1 MKTSMDIKPKE
12 ISILSWNAA
21 SINNKFIELQ
31 ELLEDKNI
39 DIFLIQETFLKP
51 NKKFGIPNFKIYRTD
66 RLDGKCGGT
75 LIGIKKNYKH
85 TRIENFQTKVIEHTI
100 IEIEMYNGEKYSIIS
115 LYLSPSHRDYKII
128 EEDLNLIFK
137 NNRKII
143 AGGDLNS
150 KHSIW
155 KCRTTNP
162 KGKLLQEHAS
172 KNGYYIHSPDVP
184 THFGASFL
192 PDILDIFLIKD
203 IRRTF
208 SILTENALNSD
219 HNPIILYSEDWINS
233 DWQITYPKIYWHAF
247 QQKLSSINRNP
258 PIIENTDDLEN
269 EVLIIEE
276 EIKNAASA
284 STLTKSVRRK
294 EINLPEELKN
304 LIKYKNKLQ
313 KRVRLLNY
321 PPDKQFL
328 TQIKNLIKTEINSFR
343 NENWNKIILSLEE
356 EDDNNKK
363 LWRWKKT
370 VCNKKCRDQPLHGPT
385 GLVYTD
391 KQKANCL
398 SNQLV
403 SQFSPNSSI
412 MDDIDFEE
420 WIEEQAL
427 DIEST
432 PHISNINEVTD
443 DEVVDLI
450 KLSKSRK
457 APGEDGINNKHLKN
471 LPRNYIKYLTN
482 MFNGMLNLAH
492 FPNNWK
498 NAIIIMVPKPG
509 LDGKFPQNYRPISL
523 LNAISK
529 IGEKIIRTRL
539 NDEVEEK
546 AIIPHEQ
553 FGFRHGHSTE
563 GQALRLAEN
572 IYQNI
577 ELRNFTAALFI
588 DISKAFDKVWH
599 DGLIVKL
606 KEFGIS
612 QQLIS
617 IIASFLRRRTFQVRY
632 NTEITDKK
640 PIEAGVPQGAVLS
653 PTLYNIFTADIP
665 RNLDNTALFT
675 YADDTAIAASSRNI
689 NLAVTSLQLSIN
701 KISDWLDKWKIKI
714 NAQKCKPILFTRR
727 RKTTN
732 LKIEVNDISLNWN
745 ETVKYLGIRFDSK
758 LTWSC
763 HVQQTLDKLE
773 AKFGIL
779 SPFLNRRSKMNFT
792 NKILLYKQVIRP
804 TALYGSVVWGT
815 VALSHLRLLE
825 TSQNKMLRN
834 MSNSPWYVRNQK
846 IRDDFKI
853 DTISHEIQK
862 RNKST
867 LQTFVNHSN
876 PLLRE
881 ALTYNPTLMRRTN
894 RPMKFLTE

>member
-1 MKTSMDIKPKE
+1 MDIKPNE
-12 ISILSWNAA
+12 LSILSWNAN
-21 SINNKFIELQ
+21 SIIDKFIELQ

-51 NKKFGIPNFKIYRTD
+51 HKKFGIPNYKIYRTD

-75 LIGIKKNYKH
+75 LIGIKKNIKH
-85 TRIENFQTKVIEHTI
+85 TRIENLSTKVIEHTI
-100 IEIEMYNGEKYSIIS
+100 IEIEMHNGEKYSILS
-115 LYLSPSHRDYKII
+115 LYLSPSHRVYNII
-128 EEDLNLIFK
+128 EEDLNLLFK

-208 SILTENALNSD
+208 TIQTENALNSD
-219 HNPIILYSEDWINS
+219 HNPITLFTEDWINS
-233 DWQITYPKIYWHAF
+233 DWQITYPKIYWHSY
-247 QQKLSSINRNP
+247 QQKLASITRTP
-258 PIIENTDDLEN
+258 PVIENTDDLEN
-269 EVLIIEE
+269 EVLFIEE

-284 STLTKSVRRK
+284 STLFKSVSRK
-294 EINLPEELKN
+294 ELNLPEELKN

-328 TQIKNLIKTEINSFR
+328 NQIKNIIKSEINSFR
-343 NENWNKIILSLEE
+343 NENWNKIIHSLED

-363 LWRWKKT
+363 LWKWKKR
-370 VCNKKCRDQPLHGPT
+370 VCIKKSRDQPLHGPN
-385 GLVYTD
+385 GLVYSD
-391 KQKANCL
+391 QQKALCL
-398 SNQLV
+398 SNQLER
-403 SQFSPNSSI
+403 QFSPNSTI

-432 PHISNINEVTD
+432 PHIPNIYAVTD
-443 DEVVDLI
+443 DEVLDLI
-450 KLSKSRK
+450 KLSKPNK
-457 APGEDGINNKHLKN
+457 APGEDGINNRHLKN
-471 LPRNYIKYLTN
+471 LPPNYTKYLTN
-482 MFNGMLNLAH
+482 IFNGMLNLAH

-498 NAIIIMVPKPG
+498 NAIVIMVPKPG
-509 LDGKFPQNYRPISL
+509 LDAKFPQNYRPISL

-539 NDEVEEK
+539 NEEIEEK
-546 AIIPHEQ
+546 AIIPNEQ

-572 IYQNI
+572 IYHNF
-577 ELRNFTAALFI
+577 ELKNFVAALFI

-606 KEFGIS
+606 KEFEIS
-612 QQLIS
+612 HQLIVL
-617 IIASFLRRRTFQVRY
+617 IASFLRRRTFQVRY
-632 NTEITDKK
+632 NTVLTDKK
-640 PIEAGVPQGAVLS
+640 SIEAGVPQGAVLS

-665 RNLDNTALFT
+665 RNLDNTELFT

-689 NLAVTSLQLSIN
+689 NLAVTSLQTSIN
-701 KISDWLDKWKIKI
+701 TISKWLDKWKIKI
-714 NAQKCKPILFTRR
+714 NAQKCKPILFTKRR
-727 RKTTN
+727 QSTN
-732 LKIEVNDISLNWN
+732 MKIEVNDISLNWN
-745 ETVKYLGIRFDSK
+745 ETVKYLGIRFDK
-758 LTWSC
+758 RLTWSC
-763 HVQQTLDKLE
+763 HVQQTIDKME
-773 AKFGIL
+773 SKFGAL
-779 SPFLNRRSKMNFT
+779 SPFLNRRSKMNFS

-804 TALYGSVVWGT
+804 TALYSSAVWGT

-846 IRDDFKI
+846 IREDFKI
-853 DTISHEIQK
+853 ETISHEIQK
-862 RNKST
+862 RNKLI
-867 LQTFVNHSN
+867 LQTFVNHTN

-881 ALTYNPTLMRRTN
+881 ALSYNPNLMRRTN
-894 RPMKFLTE
+894 RPKKFLTE